1 MGNYPEASASASPSL
16 DAASTATLHHHKTT
30 SSPKIQTGAS
40 PSSSSSSSADLPP
53 RGTRLQAERERTR
66 RLQAAEVNCT
76 ADELRTILRA
86 ERLRME
92 QYILQQQQQ
101 QQQQQQH
108 PTNNNNNNSAEVLE
122 AEVLVEGQLEGMMQH
137 LDVLQAEKGRLAAEI
152 QREEEWVRRT
162 RVAMYSYGT

>member
-101 QQQQQQH
+101 QQH
-108 PTNNNNNNSAEVLE
+108 PPNNNNNSAEVLE